1 MSPDPNGATKTSPA
15 VIGAGTPRRGSDSE
29 EMMHQSHEPDK
40 PLARIE
46 DSFLVLNDGDM
57 WDYEIH
63 MDCLRTAAQV
73 SGWIDHLSSKRWF
86 SAAMKTQMLGALA
99 QEVAP

>member
-1 MSPDPNGATKTSPA
+1 
-15 VIGAGTPRRGSDSE
+15 
-29 EMMHQSHEPDK
+29 MMHQSHEPDK

-86 SAAMKTQMLGALA
+86 SAAMKTQMLSALA

>member
-1 MSPDPNGATKTSPA
+1 
-15 VIGAGTPRRGSDSE
+15 
-29 EMMHQSHEPDK
+29 MMHQSHEPDK

-63 MDCLRTAAQV
+63 MDCLRTLDQV
-73 SGWIDHLSSKRWF
+73 AVWIDHLSSKRWF
-86 SAAMKTQMLGALA
+86 SAAMKMQMLSALA

>member
-1 MSPDPNGATKTSPA
+1 
-15 VIGAGTPRRGSDSE
+15 
-29 EMMHQSHEPDK
+29 MHQSHEPDK

-63 MDCLRTAAQV
+63 MDCLRTADQV
-73 SGWIDHLSSKRWF
+73 SGWIDHLSSKR
-86 SAAMKTQMLGALA
+86 
-99 QEVAP
+99 